1 MFFVVGYGHF
11 GSGSMI
17 WEWGLGM
24 KIAVRGSILCLI
36 LSVFLLGCSE
46 KRSVQLAPAKTDSA
60 GDQDTAASSAPAE
73 PQVQV
78 REVPAA
84 AGVTHRSDFDVS
96 ANDTTAVVPMS
107 IVTAPLAAYFNA
119 QEMTV
124 FSIQIPHA
132 MSLYQ
137 AETGEFPKSQEEFM
151 TNIIERNQI
160 VLPKLREG
168 DSYYYDTG
176 LRQLM
181 VRQKMMAPQGQQ
193 P

>member
-1 MFFVVGYGHF
+1 
-11 GSGSMI
+11 
-17 WEWGLGM
+17 M
-24 KIAVRGSILCLI
+24 KASIYGSILCVI

-46 KRSVQLAPAKTDSA
+46 KRSVQIAPVKQDSA
-60 GDQDTAASSAPAE
+60 GEQEAAPSVPAE
-73 PQVQV
+73 PQVQT

-96 ANDTTAVVPMS
+96 ANDTTAMVPMS

-119 QEMTV
+119 EEMTV
-124 FSIQIPHA
+124 FNIQIPHT

-137 AETGEFPKSQEEFM
+137 AETGEYPKSQEEFM

-168 DSYYYDTG
+168 DSYHYDVQTHT
-176 LRQLM
+176 LM
-181 VRQKMMAPQGQQ
+181 VQQTVMVPEGQQ
-193 P
+193 KAQ